1 MDVEALAHSLKELGA
16 SLRRMALAL
25 GLLAVRLSSAGSDRV
40 VTGVPRDVRHFKP
53 ETSARN

>member
-1 MDVEALAHSLKELGA
+1 MDVEALADALQELGA

-40 VTGVPRDVRHFKP
+40 VTGLPREYRRFTP
-53 ETSARN
+53 ETPIGN